1 MFYNL
6 IKNHTPAFARIFV
19 YFFKV
24 FFCLLRVKEEI
35 KNGVLKFNGVW

>member
-24 FFCLLRVKEEI
+24 FFFVC
-35 KNGVLKFNGVW
+35 